1 MPSPDIAQN
10 LCEAMKACAGAPA
23 APHPLWYDYLR
34 DFQVV
39 AGALLAAITALIAY
53 AAVSLTYRASIKKIT
68 SEERTARTANKI
80 ALQKLDADHAASR
93 SMIEVQLKKIASD
106 ERAVTREWERRK
118 LVSYLRLRAQMQ
130 RLRHVAD
137 LNARK
142 LESAIRAADPPDDPR
157 HDGQV
162 TTIVWDYDRIND
174 KEFGEL
180 ENAWENIDLF
190 PAPAIDLIDKI
201 RSHRTELAEYV
212 EDLVAKNLKQ
222 IEGEQQREGQIA
234 ARIAQGCRDRCG
246 LLAGELKD
254 LINVL
259 DEAIENTQQKLKRP
273 E

>member
-1 MPSPDIAQN
+1 
-10 LCEAMKACAGAPA
+10 
-23 APHPLWYDYLR
+23 
-34 DFQVV
+34 
-39 AGALLAAITALIAY
+39 
-53 AAVSLTYRASIKKIT
+53 
-68 SEERTARTANKI
+68 
-80 ALQKLDADHAASR
+80 
-93 SMIEVQLKKIASD
+93 
-106 ERAVTREWERRK
+106 
-118 LVSYLRLRAQMQ
+118 
-130 RLRHVAD
+130 VAD